1 MNNRYAV
8 VQVTDGSFS
17 LISEHGTLDS
27 ARVKFFSLAS
37 ALWGDSSN
45 FVATVAILDENLRVV
60 GGYSEYIDKS
70 ATESS
75 DDTTT
80 TEG

>member
-1 MNNRYAV
+1 MKYAV
-8 VQVTDGSFS
+8 VQVINGNFS
-17 LISEHGTLDS
+17 LVSEHGSLDS
-27 ARVKFFSLAS
+27 ARVKFFSLCS
-37 ALWGDSSN
+37 ALWNDSSN
-45 FVATVAILDENLRVV
+45 FVATVAILDENLRIA